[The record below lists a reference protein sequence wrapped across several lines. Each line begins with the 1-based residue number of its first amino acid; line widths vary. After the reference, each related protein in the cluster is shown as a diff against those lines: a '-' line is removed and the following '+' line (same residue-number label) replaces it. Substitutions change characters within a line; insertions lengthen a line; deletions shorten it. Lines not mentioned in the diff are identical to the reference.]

1 MLHNP
6 RVSVSVLTSSKYYT
20 HAGVDALICNTGP
33 SIKDVCTLM
42 GEGGQTKV
50 EKCGQAEGDG

>member
-6 RVSVSVLTSSKYYT
+6 RVSVSVLTSLKYYT
-20 HAGVDALICNTGP
+20 DAGVDALICNTGP
-33 SIKDVCTLM
+33 SVKDACTLV
-42 GEGGQTKV
+42 GEGGQAKV